1 MDFREAYKQ
10 IKPAIVA
17 ICARISS
24 NPHFPDIIGTGVIID
39 SSGLV
44 LTNSHVVKAIHKLPR
59 RKSASPEEWPAFC
72 FLFHFIPD
80 KGMATLPLDIVGV
93 GGIEAYSAKN
103 HYGDVPDVGF
113 LRLNVTNLPSAKIA
127 IKFSLQ
133 EGQEIAVA
141 GFPMGTR
148 TLRAPG
154 WIHQLSPS
162 LKVGHV
168 AALLP
173 FVCDNPHAILLDSM
187 MQGGNSGSPVF
198 DDKGEIVGVLYGG
211 LNDVSAIKLS
221 VKEKEVY
228 LPYSVPT
235 NLSYAVP
242 NQIINLA
249 VNQFKKIPLYTEKV
263 KTSTLN
269 EYISSKEGKLLDPKS
284 PSIFDEEISEED
296 IVRLTKK
303 KN

>member
-1 MDFREAYKQ
+1 MDFSDAYKQ

-44 LTNSHVVKAIHKLPR
+44 LTNSHVVKAIQKLPR
-59 RKSASPEEWPAFC
+59 RKSAPPEEWPAFC
-72 FLFHFIPD
+72 FLFHFISD
-80 KGMATLPLDIVGV
+80 KGIATLPLDIVGL

-103 HYGDVPDVGF
+103 HYGDIPDVGF
-113 LRLNVTNLPSAKIA
+113 LRLNVTDLPAAKIA
-127 IKFSLQ
+127 PKFSLQ
-133 EGQEIAVA
+133 EGQEVGVA
-141 GFPMGTR
+141 GFPMGTK
-148 TLRAPG
+148 TLKAPG
-154 WIHQLSPS
+154 WVHQLSPS

-173 FVCDNPHAILLDSM
+173 FVCENPHAILLDSM

-198 DDKGEIVGVLYGG
+198 NIEGKIVGVLYGG
-211 LNDVSAIKLS
+211 LNDVSTIKLPI
-221 VKEKEVY
+221 KDKNAY
-228 LPYSVPT
+228 LPYSIPT

-249 VNQFKKIPLYTEKV
+249 VEQFKKIPAYTEKIE
-263 KTSTLN
+263 TLTLS
-269 EYISSKEGKLLDPKS
+269 EYVSSKEGKLLDPKS
-284 PSIFDEEISEED
+284 SSLFDEEIPEEE
-296 IVRLTKK
+296 IVRLTRKK
-303 KN
+303 K